1 MKDKL
6 QITIRLVN
14 LQEPLG
20 LQIDR
25 DEEEI
30 YRKAETK
37 VNDLWA
43 ELRQAFGKKSS
54 EELFAM
60 VAYEFAT
67 RYLRVEKSEEV
78 LKQLE
83 TAFDDV
89 IHNMK
94 PIEAKHDAPTSR

>member
-6 QITIRLVN
+6 KITIRLVN
-14 LQEPLG
+14 LKEPLG
-20 LQIDR
+20 LKIDR

-30 YRKAETK
+30 YRQAEVK
-37 VNDLWA
+37 VNDLWW
-43 ELRQAFGKKSS
+43 ELRQVFSKKSS

-67 RYLRVEKSEEV
+67 RYLRIEKSEEM

-83 TAFDDV
+83 SSFDSV
-89 IHNMK
+89 IHRMALSQPLSDNDK
-94 PIEAKHDAPTSR
+94 AE